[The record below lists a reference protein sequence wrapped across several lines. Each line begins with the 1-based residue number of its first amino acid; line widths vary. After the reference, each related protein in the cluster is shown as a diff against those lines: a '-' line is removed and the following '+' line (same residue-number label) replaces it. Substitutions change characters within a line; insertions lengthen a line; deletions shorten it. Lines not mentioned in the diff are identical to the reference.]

1 MPSLGGLHKEGE
13 TNPPETRALCEG
25 CVVRLMTKSDP
36 RAGNCCV
43 GCSAMFDCCSHST
56 ETKKRF
62 ILWQVISWT
71 KQVIKKYMSP
81 MDSSA
86 LKMHTWTRMLLKKKI
101 LKPTV
106 TY

>member
-43 GCSAMFDCCSHST
+43 GCSATFDCCSHST

-71 KQVIKKYMSP
+71 KQAIKKYVSYGLQCFENAYL
-81 MDSSA
+81 DTHA
-86 LKMHTWTRMLLKKKI
+86 TLKKK
-101 LKPTV
+101 
-106 TY
+106 